1 MPVPY
6 AYVGRKIGRAMMR
19 KVISKQKHQEPQSRM
34 KSMDNFTL
42 LVVDS
47 DVQEALLVLM
57 FFLSMDMISFEF
69 KLL

>member
-1 MPVPY
+1 
-6 AYVGRKIGRAMMR
+6 
-19 KVISKQKHQEPQSRM
+19 M